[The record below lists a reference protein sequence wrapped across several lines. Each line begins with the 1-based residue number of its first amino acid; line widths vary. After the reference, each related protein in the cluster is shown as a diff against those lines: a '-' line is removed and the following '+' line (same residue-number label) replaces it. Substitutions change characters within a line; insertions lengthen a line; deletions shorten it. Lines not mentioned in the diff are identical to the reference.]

1 MNTFMIKRNEKNG
14 YQKIDWDWRVGFCV
28 KY

>member
-1 MNTFMIKRNEKNG
+1 MNTFMIKRNEKYG
-14 YQKIDWDWRVGFCV
+14 YQKIDWDWRVGLCV